1 MDKSIVP
8 LQGGSKQNDHGGI
21 KGSSLMILLQFSQL
35 LLRFFSP
42 TEVLSERECFAEL
55 VV

>member
-1 MDKSIVP
+1 MDKSIAP
-8 LQGGSKQNDHGGI
+8 LQGGNKQNDHGGI
-21 KGSSLMILLQFSQL
+21 KGSSLILQFSQL